1 MIKKNFLNTYKQ
13 INQLNPQTN
22 SPDTS
27 SEDTSTSKTNIYRS
41 KEDERLIK
49 EFHFAKFQKN
59 LDNTKKNNKLKELLE
74 KEEWN
79 EEDVKALLASLN

>member
-1 MIKKNFLNTYKQ
+1 MIKKNFLNTYKK
-13 INQLNPQTN
+13 INQLNPQANTE
-22 SPDTS
+22 SKAL
-27 SEDTSTSKTNIYRS
+27 EDTSADKPNIYRS

-79 EEDVKALLASLN
+79 EEDVKTLLDSLN